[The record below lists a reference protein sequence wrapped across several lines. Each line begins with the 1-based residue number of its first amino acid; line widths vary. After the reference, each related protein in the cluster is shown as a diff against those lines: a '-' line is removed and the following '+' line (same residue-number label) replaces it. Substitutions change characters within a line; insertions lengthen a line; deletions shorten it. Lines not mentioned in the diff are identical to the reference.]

1 MVKRQVKD
9 LSALIPGHAG
19 MFDRIDSLLFVA
31 PVLYCYATLVL
42 G

>member
-1 MVKRQVKD
+1 MVNRQVKN

-19 MFDRIDSLLFVA
+19 MFDRMDSLLFVA
-31 PVLYCYATLVL
+31 PVMYYYATLVL